1 VFQLI
6 ANVLSWF
13 YEITHSY
20 AASIGLLT
28 LSVMVLLTPLTLK
41 GTKSMIQ
48 MQRLQPEI
56 KRLQAQFKGDRQRM
70 NEEMMRFYQENKINP
85 LSGCLPLLIQAPV
98 FAILYRVIHK
108 LTAIGK
114 DGTFSPSY
122 ISKNSELYKALDPS
136 KTMKSFG
143 IDLSQSTVKAM
154 QQSFGHA
161 IPFLVLV
168 FLVGLTSWFQQRQI
182 MARNTGQAVNPQQQM
197 MMKFIPFIW
206 PVILLTL
213 PTGLAVYGLVSNL
226 YRIAQQGYIT
236 RALYRPGLA
245 SGVIEAKAIDDEP
258 KRPNRKSGPSSNGK
272 SNGNGVAPKGPN
284 PKAPKD
290 SNTASV
296 RPPKPQPSRVTPPK
310 ARPKPKPLPSGRTS
324 RPPDGRKK

>member
-6 ANVLSWF
+6 ANILSWF

-20 AASIGLLT
+20 AAAIGLLT

-56 KRLQAQFKGDRQRM
+56 KRLQAQYKGDRQRM

-108 LTAIGK
+108 LTETDSQGK
-114 DGTFSPSY
+114 FNPSY
-122 ISKNSELYKALDPS
+122 ISHNSELYKALKGS
-136 KTMKSFG
+136 TSMKSFG
-143 IDLSQSTVKAM
+143 IDLSQSTVKAI
-154 QQSFGHA
+154 QNSFGHA
-161 IPFLVLV
+161 IPYLVLV

-182 MARNTGQAVNPQQQM
+182 MARNTGQVVNPQQQM
-197 MMKFIPFIW
+197 LMKFIPFVW
-206 PVILLTL
+206 PVILLNL

-236 RALYRPGLA
+236 RALYRPHHV
-245 SGVIEAKAIDDEP
+245 SGVIEAKVVEDDQP
-258 KRPNRKSGPSSNGK
+258 KRPPRKGGGSGANGTGSK
-272 SNGNGVAPKGPN
+272 QTPAPKGE
-284 PKAPKD
+284 AP
-290 SNTASV
+290 
-296 RPPKPQPSRVTPPK
+296 RPPKPTPSRVTPPK
-310 ARPKPKPLPSGRTS
+310 AKPKPKPSPTGRVG
-324 RPPDGRKK
+324 RPPDRRKK